1 MSADKSL
8 PQKLSPRKSKVG
20 EEVTEA
26 IKPQIKRVVDED
38 TISRNPDDFLIVN
51 RDLDYI
57 YFGSDTESETD
68 SDSNS
73 DVFFIV

>member
-8 PQKLSPRKSKVG
+8 PQKLPPRKSKVG
-20 EEVTEA
+20 EEVKEA

>member
-1 MSADKSL
+1 MSADKPL

-20 EEVTEA
+20 EEVKEA